1 MAHWATVL
9 PTEPEPTPVRVAL
22 IDDHAVFVQSLA
34 AALATQPD
42 LEVCG
47 TATTARDGLALV
59 DRCDPHVVLVDYRL
73 PDSSGT
79 ELVAALRRRL
89 PEAAVVVLTAVAD
102 ERLVMDAIEAG
113 CTGLLTK
120 DQHLP
125 EVLAAIRAAARG
137 EAVLPP
143 GLLNRMLPRLRRGER
158 GRAEALTDREREVLA
173 LMAEGLSNQ
182 AMADRL
188 HLSLNTVRNHTRN
201 VLGKLDAHSKLEAV
215 SIATRRGL
223 IAPIQDR

>member
-1 MAHWATVL
+1 MPAAEREA
-9 PTEPEPTPVRVAL
+9 PTVRVVL

-34 AALATQPD
+34 GALETQPD

-47 TATTARDGLALV
+47 TATTAKAGLELA
-59 DRCDPHVVLVDYRL
+59 DRWEPHVVLVDYRL

-79 ELVAALRRRL
+79 ELVAALRHRL
-89 PEAAVVVLTAVAD
+89 PESAIVVLTAVAD
-102 ERLVMDAIEAG
+102 ERLVMDAVEAG

-125 EVLAAIRAAARG
+125 EVLDAVRAAARG

-182 AMADRL
+182 AIADRL

-215 SIATRRGL
+215 SVAIRRGL
-223 IAPIQDR
+223 IAPVQDR